1 MISGLYEM
9 PQMDTDASR
18 QRTVKSTVEPMKII
32 YGESLVSGAL
42 SFIGVAGEKNKDL
55 YHSVVLAGHEVEAI
69 TDIHFDNE
77 VIAESSDQWRGGW
90 RWKRHG
96 WRIRS

>member
-1 MISGLYEM
+1 
-9 PQMDTDASR
+9 
-18 QRTVKSTVEPMKII
+18 MKII

-77 VIAESSDQWRGGW
+77 VIAESSDQWRGG
-90 RWKRHG
+90 G
-96 WRIRS
+96 WWQCHIWHVRS